1 MTHTAVPNEKSCFMG
16 FLNGISPDDL
26 PEILDQG
33 SVTKLKTGSLLFSQ
47 GEPALRCHLVLRGR
61 LKLSRLHEQGRE
73 FIARYIDPGQMT
85 AAVAMFKDKTYPVS
99 AHTIGETEVICWDR
113 KTMVDLMHRH
123 PGLAVNMLRESLDR
137 LEDIQTRYIE
147 LVTEP
152 VDQRI
157 ARALLRMVGHGNPAM
172 EKTLA
177 LSRQDLADFTGTT
190 VYTVSRTLS
199 HWVRKGWI
207 KPGREKIT
215 LVDPGRLAVISE
227 GNRFQPLSGMD
238 REPDRAM

>member
-1 MTHTAVPNEKSCFMG
+1 MAQTTAPSEKPHFMG
-16 FLNGISPDDL
+16 FLNGISSDDL
-26 PEILDQG
+26 PEILAHG
-33 SVTKLKTGSLLFSQ
+33 TVTKLKTGSLLFSQ
-47 GEPALRCHLVLRGR
+47 GEPARRCHLVIKGR

-73 FIARYIDPGQMT
+73 FIARYIDPGQAT
-85 AAVAMFKDKTYPVS
+85 AAVALFKDKAYPVS
-99 AHTIGETEVICWDR
+99 AHAVGETEVVCWDR
-113 KTMVDLMHRH
+113 KTLVDLMHRH

-137 LEDIQTRYIE
+137 LEDIQSRYIE

-157 ARALLRMVGHGNPAM
+157 ARALLRMAAHGDPTR

-199 HWVRKGWI
+199 DWVRKGWI
-207 KPGREKIT
+207 RPGREKIT
-215 LVDPGRLAVISE
+215 LVDSKRLAVISE
-227 GNRFQPLSGMD
+227 GNGLQLL
-238 REPDRAM
+238 PDRDRKPNRAI